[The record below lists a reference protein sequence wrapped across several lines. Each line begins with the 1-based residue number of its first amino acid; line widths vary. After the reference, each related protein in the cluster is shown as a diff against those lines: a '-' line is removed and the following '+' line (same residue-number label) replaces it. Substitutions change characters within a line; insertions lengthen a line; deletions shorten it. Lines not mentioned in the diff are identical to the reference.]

1 MRLDNKGF
9 TLIEVA
15 VVLLIGGTLLDI
27 SLRSTGPVM
36 ASFSVNAA
44 QESFLALHAR
54 ARAHA
59 VERGITVDFHADPA
73 GDSAWVEIDD
83 ETLEVVRF
91 DAVDLVASGAI
102 TVCMSPR
109 GTADPRCNSFSGVET
124 VTFEARGES
133 RSLDILPLGKVI
145 GN

>member
-1 MRLDNKGF
+1 MHCIANSGSFQPLMTITARSDFRPKAQERNSNPFIRG
-9 TLIEVA
+9 
-15 VVLLIGGTLLDI
+15 
-27 SLRSTGPVM
+27 SSMSRSTKSNSIESIHEF
-36 ASFSVNAA
+36 ASSADPA
-44 QESFLALHAR
+44 
-54 ARAHA
+54 
-59 VERGITVDFHADPA
+59 VDFHADPA

-91 DAVDLVASGAI
+91 DAVDLQASGAI

-109 GTADPRCNSFSGVET
+109 GTADPRCNSFSGLET

-133 RSLDILPLGKVI
+133 RSLDILPLGKII